1 MTIERVVALNVND
14 DSTYQKYRD
23 AMSPILISFGGQFV
37 YDFTID
43 KVLKSEAKHTI
54 NRVFMLRFNT
64 EKDMQDFF
72 SNADYLAIKK
82 QYFTPS
88 VSDITEIAKN
98 KK

>member
-1 MTIERVVALNVND
+1 MTIERIVALNVND
-14 DSTYQKYRD
+14 NIIYQKYRD
-23 AMSPILISFGGQFV
+23 AMSPILISYGGQFV

-43 KVLKSEAKHTI
+43 EVLKSEVKHII

-72 SNADYLAIKK
+72 SNNDYLAIKK

-88 VSDITEIAKN
+88 VSNITEIAKYE
-98 KK
+98 K